1 MTASMKRGSSVFVRA
16 CRPNLENWPA
26 CGPFLL
32 VQEPFVFGLL
42 LVVFKANGWTKT
54 AQTGDNRVSY
64 ERERQ
69 VSVRGAI
76 FESGNRV
83 KGRP

>member
-1 MTASMKRGSSVFVRA
+1 MASMKLGSSAFVRA

-32 VQEPFVFGLL
+32 VQGARAYGPL

>member
-1 MTASMKRGSSVFVRA
+1 MTDSMKRVFSVFVRA
-16 CRPNLENWPA
+16 CRPSLENWPA
-26 CGPFLL
+26 CGPILL
-32 VQEPFVFGLL
+32 ASRSFVCGLL
-42 LVVFKANGWTKT
+42 PVVFKVNGWTKI

-64 ERERQ
+64 VRDRQ
-69 VSVRGAI
+69 VRVRGAI

>member
-1 MTASMKRGSSVFVRA
+1 MASMKLGSSAFVRV

-32 VQEPFVFGLL
+32 VQGSRAYGPL